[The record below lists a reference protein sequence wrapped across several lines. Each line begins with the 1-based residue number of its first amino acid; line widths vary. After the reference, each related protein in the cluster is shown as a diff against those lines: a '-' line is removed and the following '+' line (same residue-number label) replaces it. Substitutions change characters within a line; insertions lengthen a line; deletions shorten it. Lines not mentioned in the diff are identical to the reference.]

1 MVRKVTPKV
10 QMMSTVTR
18 RRKTRKIKMRP
29 RRLVPLD
36 NLWPGNPSS
45 LGNSRSN
52 SQDSNLSRKPKL
64 WLPYLMISSRT
75 TKLLLNW
82 ELK

>member
-1 MVRKVTPKV
+1 
-10 QMMSTVTR
+10 
-18 RRKTRKIKMRP
+18 MRP
-29 RRLVPLD
+29 RRLMVPLD

-64 WLPYLMISSRT
+64 WLRYLMISSRT